1 MHQRCFVANG
11 AVAMS
16 TKGTML
22 KCLLMVLMQCLP
34 ECNVYQRCYV
44 KCLLMCYV
52 ALSANGDIALTVN
65 DAMLLC

>member
-1 MHQRCFVANG
+1 MYQRYYVEVSANG
-11 AVAMS
+11 ADAVS
-16 TKGTML
+16 TKCTKGAMF
-22 KCLLMVLMQCLP
+22 
-34 ECNVYQRCYV
+34 

>member
-11 AVAMS
+11 AVYQRYYVEVSANGADAVS
-16 TKGTML
+16 TKCTKGAMF
-22 KCLLMVLMQCLP
+22 
-34 ECNVYQRCYV
+34 